1 MIYNVDKKIVILEVT
16 DTKEQLFNQ
25 VISLVKNNGGIL
37 SFDSKSIEVNG
48 LQIKSFNKSV
58 YKNGNKI
65 YLTSKEYQILYLL
78 ASHIGIVFSREQIY
92 EEIWNEP
99 SNNCVNSI
107 ENMISRLRKKLKMT
121 TKILNIL

>member
-1 MIYNVDKKIVILEVT
+1 MILEVT
-16 DTKEQLFNQ
+16 DTNEQLFNQ

-78 ASHIGIVFSREQIY
+78 ASHIGRVFSREQIY